1 MPSNLLCAM
10 GEQGAH
16 SLAEGPGLGCNL
28 LHYPPPPSTPVPCPE
43 LTLPVLLLLCSALW
57 SFKEGR
63 KGHLLSLFAQPRH
76 KTWQRLVT
84 HSRLLS
90 LFSRVRS
97 EDVPPNPGAEAEEL
111 RAWARRCPRG
121 AAASSVL
128 PPPHSL
134 HLAASREVGLR
145 VPGVL
150 SWGQGG
156 TCTQGGPAHP
166 TTSLAG
172 KRLRAGLVIW
182 RRQESSGA
190 LPSFPQS
197 RRASPEPCS
206 AFSQLR

>member
-10 GEQGAH
+10 AEQGAH

-97 EDVPPNPGAEAEEL
+97 EDVPPNPGVEAEEL
-111 RAWARRCPRG
+111 RAWARRCPQG
-121 AAASSVL
+121 ATASSVL

-150 SWGQGG
+150 S
-156 TCTQGGPAHP
+156 
-166 TTSLAG
+166 
-172 KRLRAGLVIW
+172 LRGHLYSRW
-182 RRQESSGA
+182 PCSSHHVRGREEA
-190 LPSFPQS
+190 ECRVSDLEKTGELWSFAQL
-197 RRASPEPCS
+197 SPEHKG
-206 AFSQLR
+206 FT